1 MAKKALMTFRVDPEL
16 RDKYKDI
23 VRNMSEDLISH
34 MTDVVMAYDTPERE
48 DEKIKKYQILIE
60 QAENRKQAKINEQEK
75 IKKEHGEI
83 NERLNKALE
92 PLTQQFKSID
102 KVSNWRIRQEA
113 NNFKVPVDVL
123 RVELM
128 KIDGMK
134 FFNPD

>member
-75 IKKEHGEI
+75 IEKEHGEI

-123 RVELM
+123 RAELM

>member
-48 DEKIKKYQILIE
+48 DEKIKKYKILIK

-75 IKKEHGEI
+75 IKKEHGKI

-92 PLTQQFKSID
+92 PLTQQFKSIG

-113 NNFKVPVDVL
+113 NNFKVPVDLL
-123 RVELM
+123 RAELM

>member
-75 IKKEHGEI
+75 IEKEHGEI

-92 PLTQQFKSID
+92 PLKQQFKSIG

-113 NNFKVPVDVL
+113 NNFKVPVDLL
-123 RVELM
+123 RAELM